1 MTNEFSNDPIFMGML
16 TIILLV
22 VFSIAVVVGRK
33 AFSKDAT
40 DTDVVSQ
47 YLGYLKAVGLFALVF
62 GVFGQF
68 LDLYGIFDAIE
79 RAGDI
84 NPQLLY
90 AGLRISSITT
100 IYGIGIFLLAYLFW
114 FMLDYRLRSGNH

>member
-1 MTNEFSNDPIFMGML
+1 MGTL

-22 VFSIAVVVGRK
+22 VFSIAVLAGTKV
-33 AFSKDAT
+33 FSKKAT
-40 DTDVVSQ
+40 EADLTGQ

-68 LDLYGIFDAIE
+68 LDLYAIFRAIE
-79 RAGDI
+79 MAGDI

-114 FMLDYRLRSGNH
+114 LTLDYRLKSSSY

>member
-22 VFSIAVVVGRK
+22 VFSIAVVAGRK
-33 AFSKDAT
+33 AFSKEAT
-40 DTDVVSQ
+40 DTDMVSQ

-68 LDLYGIFDAIE
+68 LDLYGIFSAIE

-90 AGLRISSITT
+90 AGLRLSSITT

-114 FMLDYRLRSGNH
+114 LMLDYRLRSGSH

>member
-114 FMLDYRLRSGNH
+114 LMLDYRLRSGNH